1 MTLIHTIGH
10 STRTLDELVELLRRH
25 GVDHLADVRAHPGSR
40 RYPHFGRSALE
51 ISLPGLG
58 IGYSHHAQLGGRRR
72 GIPDSPN
79 GAWRN
84 ASFRAYADYM
94 GSSEF
99 ARALDSLIDLAS
111 ARSVA
116 IMCAEA
122 VPWRCHRWLLS
133 DALVSRGVDV
143 HHIIEARSEPH
154 LLTRF
159 ARVRDGKV
167 VYPPESAPDAHPDLF
182 DPP

>member
-40 RYPHFGRSALE
+40 RFPHFSRSSLE
-51 ISLPGLG
+51 ISLPQLG
-58 IGYSHHAQLGGRRR
+58 IEYSHHEQLGGRRR
-72 GIPDSPN
+72 GVPNSPN

-94 GSSEF
+94 GSPEF
-99 ARALDSLIDLAS
+99 ARALDSIIDLAS
-111 ARSVA
+111 GRSVA

-143 HHIIEARSEPH
+143 RHIMEARSEPH
-154 LLTRF
+154 SLTRF
-159 ARVRDGKV
+159 ARVRGDTI
-167 VYPPESAPDAHPDLF
+167 VYPPEAASDAHPDLF
-182 DPP
+182 DRS